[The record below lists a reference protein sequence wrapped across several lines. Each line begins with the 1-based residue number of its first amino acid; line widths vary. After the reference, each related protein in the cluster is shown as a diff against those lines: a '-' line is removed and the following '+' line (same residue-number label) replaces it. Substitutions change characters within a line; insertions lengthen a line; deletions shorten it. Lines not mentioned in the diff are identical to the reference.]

1 MYIAS
6 PRHLPTIRQL
16 HEYWNL
22 CCGNRAMPRRADI
35 DPADI
40 PHLLPKIFL
49 VDIEPAT
56 FRVRYRVVGTDA
68 VEWQGRDFT
77 GYYLDEVRFNK
88 PDEILALYR
97 SAAEGK
103 VPAFRST
110 TWPTPNGITRAVE
123 TGVFPLSEDGAHV
136 TQCIAIEDFE
146 EFRDPTYLLWG

>member
-49 VDIEPAT
+49 VDIEPAP

-103 VPAFRST
+103 VPVFRST

-123 TGVFPLSEDGAHV
+123 TGVFPLSEDGVHV

>member
-6 PRHLPTIRQL
+6 PRHLPTIKQL
-16 HEYWNL
+16 HEYWIL

-40 PHLLPKIFL
+40 PHLLPKIYL
-49 VDIEPAT
+49 VDIEPAP

-77 GYYLDEVRFNK
+77 GHYLDELRFNK
-88 PDEILALYR
+88 PDEVLTLYR
-97 SAAEGK
+97 RAAEEK
-103 VPAFRST
+103 APIFRST
-110 TWPTPNGITRAVE
+110 TWPTSNGITRAVE
-123 TGVFPLSEDGAHV
+123 TGVFPLSEDGEHV

-146 EFRDPTYLLWG
+146 EFRDPTFLAWG